1 MPVRVFLLT
10 DTVFLL
16 SLFPKDRK
24 WAKNEENFL
33 VLGFDSSFGER
44 GVFDKAFMIVYCF

>member
-1 MPVRVFLLT
+1 MPVRVFLVT

-24 WAKNEENFL
+24 WAKNKENFL
-33 VLGFDSSFGER
+33 FLGFDSLVLET
-44 GVFDKAFMIVYCF
+44 VMLLIKLL

>member
-1 MPVRVFLLT
+1 MPVRVFSLI

-33 VLGFDSSFGER
+33 VLGFDSLVLENVMFLI
-44 GVFDKAFMIVYCF
+44 KLL